1 MSPKTA
7 FIGLTT
13 TFALAMGVVFAQQ
26 GQRPR
31 QQQPQQDLSMREE
44 WENQKN

>member
-13 TFALAMGVVFAQQ
+13 TFALAMGVLLAQAPAQQ
-26 GQRPR
+26 GQRGQR
-31 QQQPQQDLSMREE
+31 QGQGQRPGDS
-44 WENQKN
+44 